1 MDVPSLWQELEG
13 SLTPLL
19 AGFRAKRSL
28 RVEQKADATLLSEA
42 DEAVQAQIISCIRAA
57 DPDGLIIGEEGAHG
71 PDVLHGRRVSGRVW
85 IIDPVDGTAQFV
97 THEGREFCSVV
108 CLVEDRKPVAAF
120 VLAPE
125 IGPARSSVCV
135 RLSGPGALI
144 EINGEPATGLSM
156 SGQPQSVS
164 VTRSSGTQARAYE
177 GMLLAR
183 GYRLKTRTTSQTLD
197 MVRTCVDL
205 APYTDPALESFGLFY
220 REQQKVWDGVAG
232 MCLALAAGLYVGDGN
247 GRERTEIEIALD
259 AADPVFDSTLIASDS
274 VARQIVTGASST

>member
-1 MDVPSLWQELEG
+1 MWQELEG
-13 SLTPLL
+13 ALTPML

-42 DEAVQAQIISCIRAA
+42 DEAVQAQIIKCIRAA

-71 PDVLHGRRVSGRVW
+71 PDILHGRRLSGRVW
-85 IIDPVDGTAQFV
+85 IIDPIDGTAQFV
-97 THEGREFCSVV
+97 VPEGREFCSVV
-108 CLVEDRKPVAAF
+108 CLVEDKRPVAAF

-125 IGPARSSVCV
+125 IGPGRSPVYV
-135 RLSGPGALI
+135 QLSGPGALI
-144 EINGEPATGLSM
+144 EVNGEPAIGRAI

-164 VTRSSGTQARAYE
+164 VTRSSGTRARAYE
-177 GMLLAR
+177 AELLAR
-183 GYRLKTRTTSQTLD
+183 GYQLKTRTTSQTLD

-205 APYTDPALESFGLFY
+205 APYTDPALEPFGLFY

-232 MCLALAAGLYVGDGN
+232 MCLAHAAGLYVGDGN

-259 AADPVFDSTLIASDS
+259 AADPVFDSTLIASDA
-274 VARQIVTGASST
+274 VARQIVVGTSRV